1 MGRTW
6 KFTEQI
12 YEELR
17 ENVDKKITTR
27 FPGGVLGSG
36 NLGVFGNPFEKYASE
51 IDMGMSKMNTY
62 VDMINE
68 ADGFDRARLD
78 RVFGQIAETDKK
90 YGNQI
95 KKCTEDIVHY
105 NNVLEQIVEV
115 MGQAFKGSGNGNA
128 VFDFDREAFQALVK
142 DDKNAMDIAYVDR
155 ILSKDVS
162 EITEE
167 EYMEIAALLI
177 NQGRDTTLIQYI
189 LNSGYLW
196 NFTDVWEG
204 EFGMSPEAVE
214 GEGQYSNAV
223 FLPNEKYVLLEAALK
238 EFASTLVMNKPL
250 DNASTQYLDMLNNA
264 IMYTNLLDMAWEHMY
279 DSKWG
284 YPIDTKEEYEKLI
297 LKDLFTIEYGTTSI
311 GENAGF
317 LVEIKNCYGFG
328 AHYDL
333 EILKPFNSQSAPK
346 GMDDLENA
354 HINHYLKLDMSDRAY
369 LSADI
374 INRILGTEENKIK
387 NNSMKYMM
395 DLLHLGDY
403 AGAVIKVSGLVSSV
417 SADFEKHKEQQ
428 EVIDKFQKEGSLGSA
443 IQTLDMYCSVG
454 EYRGEEN
461 SAEITVY
468 PTSVTEERIEM
479 LNRLLEDEDISYM
492 DEVDTSMLPNGRFTM
507 DFVVEH
513 IDVVDNIL
521 DIMEDDVRANSSY
534 HSLLEILEAEYA
546 N

>member
-17 ENVDKKITTR
+17 ENVEKKITTE
-27 FPGGVLGSG
+27 FPAGMLGAG
-36 NLGVFGNPFEKYASE
+36 EWGMCGNPFEKYADE
-51 IDMGMSKMNTY
+51 VERGISKMNTY

-68 ADGFDRARLD
+68 AEGFNKAKLD
-78 RVFGQIAETDKK
+78 RVFNQIAEVDRN
-90 YGNQI
+90 YGSQI
-95 KKCTEDIVHY
+95 KKCTEDIGHY
-105 NNVLEQIVEV
+105 NNVLEQLVGV
-115 MGQAFKGSGNGNA
+115 MEQAFSGSSNGNA
-128 VFDFDREAFQALVK
+128 VFDFDREAFRATVK
-142 DDKNAMDIAYVDR
+142 ADKNAMDIAYVDR

-162 EITEE
+162 QITEE

-196 NFTDVWEG
+196 NFTDVWES

-214 GEGQYSNAV
+214 GERQYSNAV
-223 FLPNEKYVLLEAALK
+223 FLPNEKYALLEAALK

-284 YPIDTKEEYEKLI
+284 YPIDTKEEYEKLV

-403 AGAVIKVSGLVSSV
+403 AGAVIKVSGLVSGV

-468 PTSVTEERIEM
+468 PTSVTEERIE
-479 LNRLLEDEDISYM
+479 LVNRLLEEGNEDYLKNVDVSNLPDGRLTVEFAIEHI
-492 DEVDTSMLPNGRFTM
+492 DEVDK
-507 DFVVEH
+507 
-513 IDVVDNIL
+513 IL
-521 DIMEDDVRANSSY
+521 DILEGNVREESSY
-534 HSLLEILEAEYA
+534 NSLLEILEAEYA
-546 N
+546 E